1 MHPIFIMMWFL
12 FVKNSYQNTYPQ
24 QKNTRSLRFSIFT
37 SNHKVS
43 PAKRCRV
50 VSGKLEAT
58 CAAKSSRNGC
68 CNGSSCATMAS
79 KCFGRHGNGQGV
91 PWAMKIWQN
100 MVYARNPAPGDRKV
114 FPSYTGLYTS
124 QVVQDFFHQQYDKD
138 DIYIYTYLI
147 STIKC
152 PHLLVTFHVLSSV
165 SMFILLWSCWTIKH
179 FGQPPKSK
187 PSLGLHGGS
196 GLLAKCQAEKL
207 KKLQCLDNVSRGRWC
222 SSRLNTHGV
231 WWYVMLKLL
240 TFNWST

>member
-1 MHPIFIMMWFL
+1 MMWFL

-100 MVYARNPAPGDRKV
+100 MVYARNPAPGDRKF
-114 FPSYTGLYTS
+114 FPIIYR
-124 QVVQDFFHQQYDKD
+124 VVYIPSGAGFLPSTVWQRWY
-138 DIYIYTYLI
+138 IYIYTYLI

-152 PHLLVTFHVLSSV
+152 PHLMSFAGELV
-165 SMFILLWSCWTIKH
+165 
-179 FGQPPKSK
+179 
-187 PSLGLHGGS
+187 
-196 GLLAKCQAEKL
+196 
-207 KKLQCLDNVSRGRWC
+207 
-222 SSRLNTHGV
+222 
-231 WWYVMLKLL
+231 
-240 TFNWST
+240 